1 MAKNSERSALL
12 DFFFRNKVAIL
23 FSLVSLLCL
32 WISGIQVSF
41 LIKELLTRLARN
53 SFLVLAL
60 IIPVIAGMGM
70 NFSIVIGAMSA
81 QAAVIMVTYFKLSGV
96 VALLATFALSLPI
109 AIFFGW
115 LTGKVLNRAVG
126 QEMITGMMLG
136 YFANGIYQLIF
147 LVLVGSAL
155 IPIVDPDLLLSS
167 GVGVRNSI
175 DLTNTIKYPMD
186 DIIRVPA
193 VWFLVIIGV
202 AGCVWFIVKA
212 VKAKKKGEPMS
223 VNLLLAVLC
232 AAFVGVVLMP
242 GVYSGLMTSGSNR
255 QPLTVPLFTFFIIFL
270 LFLFNGVFLK
280 TRLGQNLRTVGNS
293 MSVANSAGINVNK
306 MRIIAI
312 MISTVLAAW
321 GQIIYLQNVGTLQ
334 TMTSHESVGLYAVA
348 AILVGGAS
356 VRKATNAQAIIG
368 VVLFH
373 TLFIVSPQAGQALF
387 NNAQLGEFFRVFL
400 SYGVIALALALHA
413 WERVKKNKEDVE
425 EAGQLP
431 PGGDAEA
438 SAKS

>member
-1 MAKNSERSALL
+1 
-12 DFFFRNKVAIL
+12 
-23 FSLVSLLCL
+23 
-32 WISGIQVSF
+32 
-41 LIKELLTRLARN
+41 
-53 SFLVLAL
+53 
-60 IIPVIAGMGM
+60 
-70 NFSIVIGAMSA
+70 
-81 QAAVIMVTYFKLSGV
+81 
-96 VALLATFALSLPI
+96 
-109 AIFFGW
+109 
-115 LTGKVLNRAVG
+115 
-126 QEMITGMMLG
+126 
-136 YFANGIYQLIF
+136 
-147 LVLVGSAL
+147 
-155 IPIVDPDLLLSS
+155 
-167 GVGVRNSI
+167 
-175 DLTNTIKYPMD
+175 
-186 DIIRVPA
+186 
-193 VWFLVIIGV
+193 
-202 AGCVWFIVKA
+202 
-212 VKAKKKGEPMS
+212 
-223 VNLLLAVLC
+223 
-232 AAFVGVVLMP
+232 
-242 GVYSGLMTSGSNR
+242 
-255 QPLTVPLFTFFIIFL
+255 
-270 LFLFNGVFLK
+270 
-280 TRLGQNLRTVGNS
+280 

>member
-1 MAKNSERSALL
+1 M
-12 DFFFRNKVAIL
+12 DFIFRNKVAIL
-23 FSLVSLLCL
+23 FSIVSLLCL
-32 WISGIQVSF
+32 YVSGIQVSF

-81 QAAVIMVTYFKLSGV
+81 QAAIIMVTYFKLSGI
-96 VALLATFALSLPI
+96 VALIATFVLALPLSV
-109 AIFFGW
+109 FFGW

-136 YFANGIYQLIF
+136 YFANGIYQMIF
-147 LVLVGSAL
+147 LVLVGSAI
-155 IPIVDPDLLLSS
+155 IPIVDPDLLLST

-175 DLTNTIKYPMD
+175 DLTNTIKYTMD
-186 DIIRVPA
+186 NIIQVPA
-193 VWFLVIIGV
+193 VWFLVALGAFGIF
-202 AGCVWFIVKA
+202 WFVRKA
-212 VKAKKKGEPMS
+212 LMAKKKGEAMS
-223 VNLLLAVLC
+223 VHIFM
-232 AAFVGVVLMP
+232 AAMSAALVAVVLMP
-242 GVYSGLMTSGSNR
+242 GVYYGLMTSGAGKT
-255 QPLTVPLFTFFIIFL
+255 PLQVPLFTFFMIFL
-270 LFLFNGVFLK
+270 LFLFNGFFLK

-293 MSVANSAGINVNK
+293 RQVANSAGINVDK
-306 MRIIAI
+306 MRITAI
-312 MISTVLAAW
+312 VISTVLAAW

-348 AILVGGAS
+348 AIVVGGAS
-356 VRKATNAQAIIG
+356 VKKATNAQAIIG

-413 WERVKKNKEDVE
+413 WERIKKGKGE
-425 EAGQLP
+425 EGAEAQLP
-431 PGGDAEA
+431 PAGEDGAKAA
-438 SAKS
+438 SES

>member
-136 YFANGIYQLIF
+136 YLSLIH
-147 LVLVGSAL
+147 L
-155 IPIVDPDLLLSS
+155 
-167 GVGVRNSI
+167 
-175 DLTNTIKYPMD
+175 
-186 DIIRVPA
+186 
-193 VWFLVIIGV
+193 
-202 AGCVWFIVKA
+202 
-212 VKAKKKGEPMS
+212 
-223 VNLLLAVLC
+223 
-232 AAFVGVVLMP
+232 
-242 GVYSGLMTSGSNR
+242 
-255 QPLTVPLFTFFIIFL
+255 
-270 LFLFNGVFLK
+270 
-280 TRLGQNLRTVGNS
+280 
-293 MSVANSAGINVNK
+293 
-306 MRIIAI
+306 
-312 MISTVLAAW
+312 
-321 GQIIYLQNVGTLQ
+321 
-334 TMTSHESVGLYAVA
+334 
-348 AILVGGAS
+348 
-356 VRKATNAQAIIG
+356 
-368 VVLFH
+368 
-373 TLFIVSPQAGQALF
+373 
-387 NNAQLGEFFRVFL
+387 
-400 SYGVIALALALHA
+400 
-413 WERVKKNKEDVE
+413 
-425 EAGQLP
+425 
-431 PGGDAEA
+431 
-438 SAKS
+438 